1 MPANLTPDYLA
12 AEARFRAAETNED
25 KIVAL
30 EEMYATIP
38 KHKGTEKLQADI
50 KSRLSKLRNKE
61 KQAAKHGKRHD
72 DFHVVK
78 EGAGQIVLM
87 GPPNSGKSSLL
98 DRLTAAEPE
107 IADYPYTTRR
117 PLPGMMEFE
126 DILIQLVDAPPVTPG
141 YAERTVIGLARYAD
155 AVALV
160 LDASDDALLDHLDG
174 IRAEMAK
181 SRVGLVGEH
190 VEPGEGPPAS
200 VERPAIVVANKM
212 DAPNSAG
219 NIEVLRELYG
229 GEFPIQP
236 VCARTGEGLEELRL
250 ALFNVLGIIRVYT
263 KVPGKPPDMEKP
275 FTMKR
280 GSTLLDFAATVHK
293 DFVRSLRMAKAWGKN
308 TLDGAQI
315 GRDHVLEDRYVVELH
330 A

>member
-12 AEARFRAAETNED
+12 AEARFREADTTED
-25 KIVAL
+25 KIAAL

-38 KHKGTEKLQADI
+38 KHKGTEKMRADI

-61 KQAAKHGKRHD
+61 RQAAKHCKRHD

-78 EGAGQIVLM
+78 QGAGQVVLI

-126 DILIQLVDAPPVTPG
+126 DIMIQLVDAPPVTPG
-141 YAERTVIGLARYAD
+141 YAERSVIGLARYAD

-160 LDASDDALLDHLDG
+160 LDAADDALLDHLDG

-181 SRVGLVGEH
+181 SRVSLVRERVESGELA
-190 VEPGEGPPAS
+190 PGS
-200 VERPAIVVANKM
+200 VERPTLVVAGKS
-212 DAPNSAG
+212 DAPNAAE
-219 NIEVLRELYG
+219 NVDVLREMYG
-229 GEFPIQP
+229 SEFAILP

-263 KVPGKPPDMEKP
+263 KVPGKPPDMDKP
-275 FTMKR
+275 FTLRK
-280 GSTLLDFAATVHK
+280 GSTLIDFAAAIHK
-293 DFVRSLRMAKAWGKN
+293 DFVQSLRMAKAWGKN

-315 GRDHVLEDRYVVELH
+315 GRDHVLQDGFVVELH

>member
-25 KIVAL
+25 KIAAL

-61 KQAAKHGKRHD
+61 KQAVKRGKRHD

-78 EGAGQIVLM
+78 QGAGQIVLL

-107 IADYPYTTRR
+107 VAEYPYTTRR

-126 DILIQLVDAPPVTPG
+126 DIMIQLVDAPPVTPG
-141 YAERTVIGLARYAD
+141 YGERSVIGLARYAD

-160 LDASDDALLDHLDG
+160 LDASDDALLDHIEG
-174 IRAEMAK
+174 IAAELAK
-181 SRVGLVGEH
+181 SRVVLVGERS
-190 VEPGEGPPAS
+190 EPGEFGEVTAA
-200 VERPAIVVANKM
+200 RPALVVVNKS
-212 DAPNSAG
+212 DAPNAPG
-219 NIEVLRELYG
+219 NIEALRELYG
-229 GEFPIQP
+229 AEFVIQP

-263 KVPGKPPDMEKP
+263 KVPGKPPDMERP
-275 FTMKR
+275 FTLKR
-280 GSTLLDFAATVHK
+280 GSTLIEFAAAIHK
-293 DFVRSLRMAKAWGKN
+293 DFVHSLRMAKAWGKN